1 MWVVEKVQPSHCS
14 AGGPADVPHLEAGD
28 QLGPTVEDVDQ
39 RNRPVGTDQLRGRID
54 LDHGQAASL
63 RVQCITGAGVGL
75 FLDAEFI
82 DPRLPRRPISDLRH
96 GTIARYRF
104 QRASPSL
111 WETAAELHVLAGRL
125 CGSLFLGTLPAAG
138 PSEKRESPKWPRALV
153 RPGPLLDMIAADHRW
168 SRVR

>member
-14 AGGPADVPHLEAGD
+14 AGGPAGVPHLEAGD

-63 RVQCITGAGVGL
+63 RGQCITGAGVGH

-82 DPRLPRRPISDLRH
+82 DPRLPLARSVTCGTGRLLVIDSNVHLLVGGNRRRPPRACRQTVWLFVSGDAAGGGAARSASPLSGLRH
-96 GTIARYRF
+96 WSAPARC
-104 QRASPSL
+104 S
-111 WETAAELHVLAGRL
+111 
-125 CGSLFLGTLPAAG
+125 
-138 PSEKRESPKWPRALV
+138 
-153 RPGPLLDMIAADHRW
+153 I
-168 SRVR
+168 